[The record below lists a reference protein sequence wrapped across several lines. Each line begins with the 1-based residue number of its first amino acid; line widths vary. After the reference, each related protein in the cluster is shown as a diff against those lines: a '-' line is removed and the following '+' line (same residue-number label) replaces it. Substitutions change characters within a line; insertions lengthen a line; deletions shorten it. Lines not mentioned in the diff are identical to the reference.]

1 MIFMTDINL
10 MAENAMKAFDAFK
23 SEIQPKLGKLD
34 AFDAAKFDKLQ
45 NELSDAVEVSQKQAA
60 KAKQL
65 EDEVELLKKAAHRPA
80 ASASQNDEA
89 KAAVA
94 TAFKEF
100 ATKGGNR
107 DFADFLKETGKDME
121 FKTLSVNVDSQGGYL
136 VMPEFG
142 GLINTRIYETSP
154 LRELATVRTIGT
166 DALEIV
172 TQSSEFAAGWVS
184 EAGSR
189 AQTDNA
195 SLNKIIIPTHEMYA
209 NPYATQKVLDDAAAD
224 LESWVATYVGD
235 KLGRLEATSFVSGT
249 GANSPKGILNYTAGT
264 DVTLSQIEQINMGS
278 ISAVTYDG
286 LVDLQNALK
295 EPYQANATFIMKR
308 ATFGNL
314 MKVKTG
320 ISGDNRPV
328 FNMMHDKNTGLATSV
343 LGRPVRFA
351 DDMQA
356 IGSANLAIAYGD
368 FRTAYVIADRQGVRV
383 LRDPYSSKPYVQF
396 YTTKRVG
403 GGVVNFEAIKLSKF
417 ST

>member
-1 MIFMTDINL
+1 MTDINQ

-45 NELSDAVEVSQKQAA
+45 NELADAVELSQKQAA

-65 EDEVELLKKAAHRPA
+65 EDEVELLKKAAHRPT
-80 ASASQNDEA
+80 ASASQNDEV
-89 KAAVA
+89 KSAVSQ
-94 TAFKEF
+94 AFKQF
-100 ATKGGNR
+100 AKSGGSDR
-107 DFADFLKETGKDME
+107 IDFADFLKREGKDME

-195 SLNKIIIPTHEMYA
+195 TLNKIIIPTHEMYA

-224 LESWVATYVGD
+224 LESWIGTYVGD
-235 KLGRLEATSFVSGT
+235 KLGRLEATSFISGS
-249 GANSPKGILNYTAGT
+249 GANSPKGILSYTAGT

-278 ISAVTYDG
+278 TSAVTYDG

-295 EPYQANATFIMKR
+295 EAYQANATFLMKR

-328 FNMMHDKNTGLATSV
+328 FNMMYDKNTGLATSV

-356 IGSANLAIAYGD
+356 IASASLSIAYGD